1 MDQRIVFEASKILRD
16 VNAAEELA
24 VKGYTIFPFLNQ
36 DDLEKLISYYT
47 NIQKEEPNHF
57 YSSTHSPDH
66 SFRRESSNFIKKI
79 VAERMEQFFCGYD
92 LLGGA
97 FVVKPAKG
105 KGLLPPHQDWNIV
118 DERITRSY
126 NLWIPLIDVTVE
138 NGAVYVLPG
147 SHNKIFTHRGP
158 AIPSLFK
165 NIEPHVWTSLEALP
179 MKAGEALLYDHA
191 LVHASP
197 NNNTNKMRLGIVCGI
212 IPQNQ
217 NMQLYYGQDGEIN
230 SYKVTE
236 DFFLDKDPN
245 NGPEGLEMIER
256 LKNAV
261 VPFNMQAFDKVFMGK
276 VANGKSNW
284 LSKLFGDK
292 N

>member
-1 MDQRIVFEASKILRD
+1 MDQRIVFEASKISKD

-24 VKGYTIFPFLNQ
+24 VRGYTIFPFLNK

-47 NIQKEEPNHF
+47 NVQKEEPNHF

-66 SFRRESSNFIKKI
+66 SFRRETSNFIKKT

-97 FVVKPAKG
+97 FVVKPSNG

-158 AIPSLFK
+158 GIPSLFK

-245 NGPEGLEMIER
+245 NGPEGLEMIAKVEDR
-256 LKNAV
+256 LEYLTIQQYNSIFLTNGQPNKIQW
-261 VPFNMQAFDKVFMGK
+261 FKKVLGFK
-276 VANGKSNW
+276 
-284 LSKLFGDK
+284 
-292 N
+292 